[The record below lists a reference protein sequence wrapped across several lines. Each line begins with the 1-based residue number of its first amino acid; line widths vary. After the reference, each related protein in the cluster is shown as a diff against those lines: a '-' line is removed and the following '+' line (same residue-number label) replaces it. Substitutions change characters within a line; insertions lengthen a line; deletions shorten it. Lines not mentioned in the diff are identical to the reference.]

1 MNNVLIDELP
11 TEWHG
16 YEVNTDF
23 TVGIQMLQVKYDR
36 ELTDYE
42 KSDMFVWLMFAAEDE
57 NGGEYLRAHP
67 KGAELAKC
75 IEWFLSGWFH
85 DNPDSDGDH
94 TRVVD
99 YDVDQWRIYADFRQ
113 IYGIDLAVVDSM
125 HWWMF
130 CGLLWNMPYKL
141 SSFLQVVS
149 KRQEKPSNNT
159 SAEYRKALAKAQEIY
174 ALDQPEQKKEYTE
187 EEKAAID
194 DYDRMMAELRSGK

>member
-11 TEWHG
+11 VAWHG

-23 TVGIQMLQVKYDR
+23 TIGIQMLQVKYDR

-42 KSDMFVWLMFAAEDE
+42 KSDMFVWLMFADEDG
-57 NGGEYLRAHP
+57 NGDEYLRAHP
-67 KGAELAKC
+67 RGAELGEC

-85 DNPDSDGDH
+85 DNPDPDGDKA
-94 TRVVD
+94 RVVD

-113 IYGIDLAVVDSM
+113 IYGIDLAAVDYM

-174 ALDQPEQKKEYTE
+174 ALDQPEQRKEYTE